1 MELDFERISEKEE
14 TYLMRTYARKPVLFV
29 RGFGTRL
36 WDDTGKEYIDFVSG
50 LGTCVTGHVHG
61 EIVAAIARQSAQLIQ
76 VSNLYYTRPQVLLAE
91 MLVKKSFA
99 DRAFFCNSGAEAN
112 EGAIKL
118 ARKYMRERGEPQR
131 HEIITALRSFHGR
144 TLAALAATGQ
154 PEKAEPFQPLPPGFI
169 HVPFNQL
176 DALERAVGERTCG
189 VMLEPVQGEGG
200 VYVADKKYLQ
210 SVRKLCDAEGIL
222 FILDE
227 VQTGMGRTGTL
238 FAYEQY
244 GVEPDIMTLAKGL
257 ASGLPIG
264 AILAREEVASAFGP
278 GDHGSTFGGGP
289 VACAAALATLDV
301 LFQDNLIENASRVG
315 AYFREKLEQLTG
327 SDTGIAEV
335 RGMGLMLA
343 LELREGRAE
352 EIAQIML
359 ERGLV
364 INHIGEKI
372 LRFLPPLSISTREVD
387 ILIKGLT
394 ETLSGRLA

>member
-1 MELDFERISEKEE
+1 
-14 TYLMRTYARKPVLFV
+14 
-29 RGFGTRL
+29 
-36 WDDTGKEYIDFVSG
+36 
-50 LGTCVTGHVHG
+50 
-61 EIVAAIARQSAQLIQ
+61 
-76 VSNLYYTRPQVLLAE
+76 
-91 MLVKKSFA
+91 
-99 DRAFFCNSGAEAN
+99 
-112 EGAIKL
+112 
-118 ARKYMRERGEPQR
+118 
-131 HEIITALRSFHGR
+131 
-144 TLAALAATGQ
+144 
-154 PEKAEPFQPLPPGFI
+154 
-169 HVPFNQL
+169 
-176 DALERAVGERTCG
+176 
-189 VMLEPVQGEGG
+189 MLEPVQGEGG